1 MVEKNK
7 ELKNQREIITLADND
22 YGIAYHPA
30 KIDFPEYGSLKAKVQ
45 EISELFKYQVTA
57 DNISQAKKD
66 RANLNKLKKALNDR
80 KISIVKDVDQP
91 VIHFKSQIKEL
102 TDDIGQ
108 TTDLISKQIKGYE
121 DHAREEREQLFKNE
135 IKRRCEIADIDPQKI
150 VMNPKWLNKSAS
162 YAVFEN
168 ELQAQIDS
176 LAKEKEQIAEN
187 IKVVSARAK
196 ELGLPYQ
203 HWAQLLESTKL
214 SSVLEQM
221 SDYANDIKK
230 EAERNKT
237 AKQEAQAKIVNHNG
251 TAINKDTGEI
261 IDTYQE
267 AMLITKTTKLKLT
280 ATNTQFKQ
288 LWQAINNIGI
298 KHERITD

>member
-1 MVEKNK
+1 MNNAVNNSEK
-7 ELKNQREIITLADND
+7 QEIITLADND
-22 YGIAYHPA
+22 YGIAYQSA
-30 KIDFPEYGSLKAKVQ
+30 KIDFPEYGQLKEKVQ

-80 KISIVKDVDQP
+80 KITIVKDVDQP
-91 VIHFKSQIKEL
+91 VIQFKNQIKEL

-108 TTDLISKQIKGYE
+108 TTDLINNQIREYE
-121 DHAREEREQLFKNE
+121 DHAREKREQLFKNE

-150 VMNPKWLNKSAS
+150 VINPKWLNKSAS
-162 YAVFEN
+162 YAVFES
-168 ELQAQIDS
+168 ELQVQIDT
-176 LAKEKEQIAEN
+176 LVKEKEQLVEN
-187 IKVVSARAK
+187 IKVVTARAK
-196 ELGLPYQ
+196 ELELPYQ

-221 SDYANDIKK
+221 SDYANDIKQ
-230 EAERNKT
+230 EAERNKK

-261 IDTYQE
+261 VDTYEE
-267 AMLITKTTKLKLT
+267 AMLITKSTKLKLT

-298 KHERITD
+298 KHERIID